1 MAIHLYTIISSA
13 KYYINMNRIGN
24 INNNVKS
31 ITRFMPITIV
41 SISVI
46 MMIVF
51 SAYHGVSLSA
61 YTTSNSTVLR
71 NTTNASSLEVLL
83 VPLSNVSREEMHF
96 KVGFLQPNST
106 ELQRHVDFNFII
118 VKDGK
123 EVFSASNQTGQP
135 HIPLHSI
142 PGTMDIPLFTYDFQK
157 TGEYTIKIPIF
168 GILFNPIIPEEAE
181 FKFEY

>member
-1 MAIHLYTIISSA
+1 
-13 KYYINMNRIGN
+13 MNRTG
-24 INNNVKS
+24 NNNLKS
-31 ITRFMPITIV
+31 FGRFALIV
-41 SISVI
+41 VISVI

-51 SAYHGVSLSA
+51 SAYNGA
-61 YTTSNSTVLR
+61 YAAINSTVLR
-71 NTTNASSLEVLL
+71 SPTNASSLEVLL

-96 KVGFLQPNST
+96 RVGFLQPNTT

-118 VKDGK
+118 IKDGK

-157 TGEYTIKIPIF
+157 TGEYIIKIPIF

>member
-1 MAIHLYTIISSA
+1 
-13 KYYINMNRIGN
+13 MNRTG
-24 INNNVKS
+24 NNNLKS
-31 ITRFMPITIV
+31 FGGFAPIV
-41 SISVI
+41 VISVI
-46 MMIVF
+46 MTIVF
-51 SAYHGVSLSA
+51 SAYDGA
-61 YTTSNSTVLR
+61 YAASNNTVLR
-71 NTTNASSLEVLL
+71 SPTNASSLEVLL

-96 KVGFLQPNST
+96 RVGFLQPNTT

-118 VKDGK
+118 IKDGK

-135 HIPLHSI
+135 QIPLHSI

-157 TGEYTIKIPIF
+157 TGEYIIKIPIF

>member
-1 MAIHLYTIISSA
+1 
-13 KYYINMNRIGN
+13 MNRTG
-24 INNNVKS
+24 NNNLKS
-31 ITRFMPITIV
+31 FGRFGLIV
-41 SISVI
+41 VISVI

-51 SAYHGVSLSA
+51 SAYNGA
-61 YTTSNSTVLR
+61 YAASNSTVLR
-71 NTTNASSLEVLL
+71 SPTNASSLEVLL

-96 KVGFLQPNST
+96 RVGFLQPNTT

-118 VKDGK
+118 IKDGK

-157 TGEYTIKIPIF
+157 TGEYIIKIPIF